1 MLRTKNTRGGLIQKN
16 TRGGLFKKIP
26 PATGGNKNKPPIPFK
41 KNTRVGIYEEEK

>member
-1 MLRTKNTRGGLIQKN
+1 MLRTKNTRGGLIQKKYPW
-16 TRGGLFKKIP
+16 GLIQKIP